1 MMARTH
7 YEILGVLPT
16 ATPDEIKVAYRIK
29 ARQTHPDSTAV
40 LDPQSSQRMAD
51 LSQAWRVLSD
61 RKLRMEYDKSL
72 RVDSTSNSIN
82 NFSKDHV
89 ADEPVPVIMRGE
101 FPWKMIGWMMGIGI
115 AAVLLLNIL
124 SGPGLPSGPDGLIS
138 GGSCV
143 VIDVNQLANEVSCDQ
158 PHYGVARTLVGF
170 DMTCPADTQPF
181 RDRQG
186 MGIACV
192 DPA

>member
-1 MMARTH
+1 MARTH
-7 YEILGVLPT
+7 YEVLGVLPT

-29 ARQTHPDSTAV
+29 ARQTHPDSSVV
-40 LDPQSSQRMAD
+40 LDAQSSQRMAD

-61 RKLRMEYDKSL
+61 RTLRMEYDRSL
-72 RVDSTSNSIN
+72 LVGSTNVSFNIPGN
-82 NFSKDHV
+82 TGV
-89 ADEPVPVIMRGE
+89 EYEPIPVIVRRE
-101 FPWKMIGWMMGIGI
+101 FPWKMIGWMLGIGI
-115 AAVLLLNIL
+115 VAVLLLNIL
-124 SGPGLPSGPDGLIS
+124 SEPALPSGPDGLIS

-143 VIDVNQLANEVSCDQ
+143 VIDANQLANEVACDQ

-170 DMTCPADTQPF
+170 DMTCPTDTQPF

-192 DPA
+192 DPD

>member
-1 MMARTH
+1 MARTH
-7 YEILGVLPT
+7 YEVLGVLPT

-29 ARQTHPDSTAV
+29 ARQTHPDSSVV
-40 LDPQSSQRMAD
+40 LDAQSSQRMAE

-61 RKLRMEYDKSL
+61 GRLRMEYDRSL
-72 RVDSTSNSIN
+72 RVGPTTSQVHGFNG
-82 NFSKDHV
+82 DR
-89 ADEPVPVIMRGE
+89 ATYEPAPVIMRGE

-115 AAVLLLNIL
+115 VAVLLLNIL
-124 SGPGLPSGPDGLIS
+124 SGPAMPSGPDGLIS

-143 VIDVNQLANEVSCDQ
+143 VIDANQLANEVSCDQ

-170 DMTCPADTQPF
+170 DMTCPTDTQPF

-192 DPA
+192 DPS

>member
-1 MMARTH
+1 MARTH

-16 ATPDEIKVAYRIK
+16 ATHDEIKVAYRIK
-29 ARQTHPDSTAV
+29 ARQTHPDSSVV
-40 LDPQSSQRMAD
+40 LDAQSSQRMAD

-72 RVDSTSNSIN
+72 RVGSMGGSINDST
-82 NFSKDHV
+82 KDHGV
-89 ADEPVPVIMRGE
+89 REPIPVVMRGE

-124 SGPGLPSGPDGLIS
+124 SEPALPSGPDGVIS

-143 VIDVNQLANEVSCDQ
+143 VIDANQLANEVSCDQ
-158 PHYGVARTLVGF
+158 PHYGVARVLVGF
-170 DMTCPADTQPF
+170 DMTCPTDTQPF

-186 MGIACV
+186 LGIACV